1 VTAADAEFEF
11 LAPRHDVPTGGR
23 SGFTIVE
30 GRQVHY
36 LEWGGSAASPVV
48 CLHGGGQTAYMWEE
62 LGAALAPTH
71 HVFAPDL
78 PGHGDTDPVEEMDR
92 RSLAATIPPLLDEFG
107 IERAAFVGASLGGIV
122 SLTLA
127 ADQPGRVAAI
137 ALIDIG
143 HRLEDEGVN
152 RIIDFM
158 TRHESF
164 ASPEEAAVEVA
175 EYLPHRR
182 QVNADNLR
190 RNLRE
195 LPDGRWVWKHMF
207 ARRLRGAEAP
217 VGGWR
222 ELVAGMDRESA
233 SLTCPCSCCGA
244 RRATSSRTRAPRRSR
259 RSSRTLALRPSGA
272 PVTTPPATIRS
283 RRSTWCARS
292 SPRRVGEGS
301 PRGPPNRPFP
311 TGLRSDID
319 WCRS

>member
-1 VTAADAEFEF
+1 MTAADAQFEF

-30 GRQVHY
+30 ERQVHY
-36 LEWGGSAASPVV
+36 LEWGRSAASPVV

-78 PGHGDTDPVEEMDR
+78 PGHGDTDPVDAMDR

-127 ADQPGRVAAI
+127 ADQPDRVAAI

-158 TRHESF
+158 TKHESF

-190 RNLRE
+190 RNLRQR
-195 LPDGRWVWKHMF
+195 PDRRWVWKHMF

-222 ELVAGMDRESA
+222 ELVAGMDQEAA
-233 SLTCPCSCCGA
+233 SLTCPVLVLRGA
-244 RRATSSRTRAPRRSR
+244 ASDVLSNEGAEEIASLIPDARLATVGSAGHHAAGDNPETTVDLLRAF
-259 RSSRTLALRPSGA
+259 LA
-272 PVTTPPATIRS
+272 
-283 RRSTWCARS
+283 
-292 SPRRVGEGS
+292 E
-301 PRGPPNRPFP
+301 
-311 TGLRSDID
+311 TG
-319 WCRS
+319 W

>member
-1 VTAADAEFEF
+1 MTAADAEFEF
-11 LAPRHDVPTGGR
+11 LAPRHDVPIGGR
-23 SGFTIVE
+23 SGFTVVSKS
-30 GRQVHY
+30 QVHY
-36 LEWGGSAASPVV
+36 LEWGRSAAPPVV

-78 PGHGDTDPVEEMDR
+78 PGHGDTDPVDEMDR

-127 ADQPGRVAAI
+127 AVEPGRVASI

-182 QVNADNLR
+182 AVNPDNLR

-195 LPDGRWVWKHMF
+195 RPDGRWVWKHLF
-207 ARRLRGAEAP
+207 ARRLRGVGPP

-222 ELVAGMDRESA
+222 QLVAGMDREAAALRCPVLVLRGAASDVLSNEGAEEIA
-233 SLTCPCSCCGA
+233 SLIPDA
-244 RRATSSRTRAPRRSR
+244 RLATVGSAGHHAAGDNPETTVDLVRDF
-259 RSSRTLALRPSGA
+259 LAE
-272 PVTTPPATIRS
+272 T
-283 RRSTWCARS
+283 
-292 SPRRVGEGS
+292 GS
-301 PRGPPNRPFP
+301 
-311 TGLRSDID
+311 
-319 WCRS
+319 

>member
-36 LEWGGSAASPVV
+36 LEWGSSAAPPVV

-62 LGAALAPTH
+62 LGAALAPTR

-127 ADQPGRVAAI
+127 ADRPGLVAAI

-158 TRHESF
+158 TKHESF

-182 QVNADNLR
+182 RVNADNLR

-207 ARRLRGAEAP
+207 ARRLRGAQAP

-222 ELVAGMDRESA
+222 ELMAGVGDEAMT
-233 SLTCPCSCCGA
+233 LTCPVLVLRGA
-244 RRATSSRTRAPRRSR
+244 ASDVLSNEGAEEIASLIPDARLATVGSAGHHAAGDNPETTVDLVRDF
-259 RSSRTLALRPSGA
+259 LAE
-272 PVTTPPATIRS
+272 T
-283 RRSTWCARS
+283 
-292 SPRRVGEGS
+292 GS
-301 PRGPPNRPFP
+301 
-311 TGLRSDID
+311 
-319 WCRS
+319 

>member
-1 VTAADAEFEF
+1 MTAADAEVEF

-36 LEWGGSAASPVV
+36 LEWGSSAAPPVV

-71 HVFAPDL
+71 HVLAPDL
-78 PGHGDTDPVEEMDR
+78 PGHGDTDPVDEMDR
-92 RSLAATIPPLLDEFG
+92 RSLAAD
-107 IERAAFVGASLGGIV
+107 R
-122 SLTLA
+122 
-127 ADQPGRVAAI
+127 PGLVAAI

-222 ELVAGMDRESA
+222 ELVAGMGDEA
-233 SLTCPCSCCGA
+233 TTLTCPVLVLRGA
-244 RRATSSRTRAPRRSR
+244 SSDVLSNEGAEEIASLIPDARLATVGSAGHHAAGDNPETTVDLVRGF
-259 RSSRTLALRPSGA
+259 LAE
-272 PVTTPPATIRS
+272 T
-283 RRSTWCARS
+283 
-292 SPRRVGEGS
+292 GS
-301 PRGPPNRPFP
+301 
-311 TGLRSDID
+311 
-319 WCRS
+319 

>member
-36 LEWGGSAASPVV
+36 LEWGSSAAPPVV

-71 HVFAPDL
+71 HAFAPDL
-78 PGHGDTDPVEEMDR
+78 PGHGDTDPVDEMDR

-127 ADQPGRVAAI
+127 ADRPGLVAAI

-158 TRHESF
+158 TKHESF

-207 ARRLRGAEAP
+207 ARRLRGAQAP

-222 ELVAGMDRESA
+222 ELVAGMGDEA
-233 SLTCPCSCCGA
+233 MTLTCPVLVLRGA
-244 RRATSSRTRAPRRSR
+244 ASDVLSNEGAEEIASLIPDARLATVGSAGHHAAGDNPETTVDLVRSF
-259 RSSRTLALRPSGA
+259 LAETAS
-272 PVTTPPATIRS
+272 
-283 RRSTWCARS
+283 
-292 SPRRVGEGS
+292 
-301 PRGPPNRPFP
+301 
-311 TGLRSDID
+311 
-319 WCRS
+319 

>member
-1 VTAADAEFEF
+1 VSAADAEFEF

-36 LEWGGSAASPVV
+36 LEWGSSAARPVV

-62 LGAALAPTH
+62 LGAALAPAH

-78 PGHGDTDPVEEMDR
+78 PGHGDTDPVDEIDR

-127 ADQPGRVAAI
+127 ADRPGLVAAI

-158 TRHESF
+158 TKHESF

-195 LPDGRWVWKHMF
+195 LPDGRWAWKHMF
-207 ARRLRGAEAP
+207 ARRLRGAQAP
-217 VGGWR
+217 AGGWR
-222 ELVAGMDRESA
+222 ELVAGMGDEA
-233 SLTCPCSCCGA
+233 ATLTCPVLVLRGA
-244 RRATSSRTRAPRRSR
+244 RSDVLSNEGAEEIASLIPDARLATVGSAGHHAAGDNPETTVDLVRDF
-259 RSSRTLALRPSGA
+259 LAEAGA
-272 PVTTPPATIRS
+272 
-283 RRSTWCARS
+283 
-292 SPRRVGEGS
+292 
-301 PRGPPNRPFP
+301 
-311 TGLRSDID
+311 
-319 WCRS
+319 

>member
-23 SGFTIVE
+23 SGFTIVD

-36 LEWGGSAASPVV
+36 LEWGRSSVPPVV

-71 HVFAPDL
+71 HVLAPDL
-78 PGHGDTDPVEEMDR
+78 PGHGDTDPVDEMDR

-127 ADQPGRVAAI
+127 ADRPGLVAAI

-158 TRHESF
+158 TKHESF

-222 ELVAGMDRESA
+222 ELVAGMGDEATTLRCPVLVLRGASSDVLSNEGAEEIA
-233 SLTCPCSCCGA
+233 SLIPDA
-244 RRATSSRTRAPRRSR
+244 RLATVGSAGHHAAGDNPETTVDLVRDF
-259 RSSRTLALRPSGA
+259 LAE
-272 PVTTPPATIRS
+272 T
-283 RRSTWCARS
+283 
-292 SPRRVGEGS
+292 GS
-301 PRGPPNRPFP
+301 
-311 TGLRSDID
+311 
-319 WCRS
+319 

>member
-1 VTAADAEFEF
+1 
-11 LAPRHDVPTGGR
+11 
-23 SGFTIVE
+23 
-30 GRQVHY
+30 
-36 LEWGGSAASPVV
+36 
-48 CLHGGGQTAYMWEE
+48 MWEE

-71 HVFAPDL
+71 HAFAPDL
-78 PGHGDTDPVEEMDR
+78 PGHGDTDPVDEMDR

-127 ADQPGRVAAI
+127 ADRPGLVAAI

-158 TRHESF
+158 TKHESF
-164 ASPEEAAVEVA
+164 ASPEEAAIEVA

-182 QVNADNLR
+182 RVNADNLR

-222 ELVAGMDRESA
+222 ELVAGMGDEA
-233 SLTCPCSCCGA
+233 TTLTCRVLVLRGA
-244 RRATSSRTRAPRRSR
+244 ASDVLSNEGAEEIAALIPDARLATVGSAGHHAAGDNPETTVDLVRDFLAETRS
-259 RSSRTLALRPSGA
+259 
-272 PVTTPPATIRS
+272 
-283 RRSTWCARS
+283 
-292 SPRRVGEGS
+292 
-301 PRGPPNRPFP
+301 
-311 TGLRSDID
+311 
-319 WCRS
+319 

>member
-1 VTAADAEFEF
+1 VSAAEAEFEF

-23 SGFTIVE
+23 SGFTVVGE
-30 GRQVHY
+30 RQVHY
-36 LEWGGSAASPVV
+36 LEWGPSAAAPVV

-78 PGHGDTDPVEEMDR
+78 PGHGDTDPIDEIDR
-92 RSLAATIPPLLDEFG
+92 RSLAATVPPLLDEFG

-127 ADQPGRVAAI
+127 ADRPDLFVSI
-137 ALIDIG
+137 TLITIG

-152 RIIDFM
+152 RIIEFM

-182 QVNADNLR
+182 QVNVDNLR

-195 LPDGRWVWKHMF
+195 RPDGRWEWKHMF
-207 ARRLRGAEAP
+207 ARRLRGAGPP

-222 ELVAGMDRESA
+222 ELVAGMGEEAKTLECPVLVLRGAASDVLSNEGAEEIAALIPDARLATVGSA
-233 SLTCPCSCCGA
+233 GHHAAGDNPETTVDLVRGF
-244 RRATSSRTRAPRRSR
+244 
-259 RSSRTLALRPSGA
+259 LA
-272 PVTTPPATIRS
+272 
-283 RRSTWCARS
+283 
-292 SPRRVGEGS
+292 E
-301 PRGPPNRPFP
+301 
-311 TGLRSDID
+311 TG
-319 WCRS
+319 W

>member
-1 VTAADAEFEF
+1 VIDADAEFEF

-36 LEWGGSAASPVV
+36 LEWGSSAAPPVV

-62 LGAALAPTH
+62 LGAALAATR
-71 HVFAPDL
+71 HVLAPDL
-78 PGHGDTDPVEEMDR
+78 PGHGGTDPIGEMDR
-92 RSLAATIPPLLDEFG
+92 RSLAATIPPALDEFG

-127 ADQPGRVAAI
+127 ADRPDLVAAI

-158 TRHESF
+158 TKHESF

-207 ARRLRGAEAP
+207 ARRLRGAQAP

-222 ELVAGMDRESA
+222 ELVAGMGDEA
-233 SLTCPCSCCGA
+233 MTLTCPALVLRG
-244 RRATSSRTRAPRRSR
+244 ATSDVLSNEGAEEIASLIPDAR
-259 RSSRTLALRPSGA
+259 LATVGSAGHHAAGDNPETTVDLVRDFLAEAGA
-272 PVTTPPATIRS
+272 
-283 RRSTWCARS
+283 
-292 SPRRVGEGS
+292 
-301 PRGPPNRPFP
+301 
-311 TGLRSDID
+311 
-319 WCRS
+319 

>member
-23 SGFTIVE
+23 SGFTIVQ

-36 LEWGGSAASPVV
+36 LEWGSSAAPPVV

-62 LGAALAPTH
+62 LGAALGPTH
-71 HVFAPDL
+71 HVLAPDL
-78 PGHGDTDPVEEMDR
+78 PGHGDTDPVDEMDR
-92 RSLAATIPPLLDEFG
+92 RSLADTIPPLLDEFG

-127 ADQPGRVAAI
+127 ADRPRLVAAI

-158 TRHESF
+158 TKHESF

-207 ARRLRGAEAP
+207 ARRLRGAQAP

-222 ELVAGMDRESA
+222 ELVAGMGDEA
-233 SLTCPCSCCGA
+233 KTLTCPVLVLRGA
-244 RRATSSRTRAPRRSR
+244 ASDVLSNEGAEEIASLIPDARLATVGSAGHHAAGDNPETTVDLVRDF
-259 RSSRTLALRPSGA
+259 LAE
-272 PVTTPPATIRS
+272 T
-283 RRSTWCARS
+283 
-292 SPRRVGEGS
+292 GS
-301 PRGPPNRPFP
+301 
-311 TGLRSDID
+311 
-319 WCRS
+319 

>member
-1 VTAADAEFEF
+1 VTVAADDFEF
-11 LAPRHDVPTGGR
+11 LAPRHDVPAGGR
-23 SGFTIVE
+23 SGFMVVDE
-30 GRQVHY
+30 RQVHY
-36 LEWGGSAASPVV
+36 LEWGRSTAPPVV

-78 PGHGDTDPVEEMDR
+78 PGHGDTDPIEAMDR
-92 RSLAATIPPLLDEFG
+92 RSLAATVPPLLDVFG
-107 IERAAFVGASLGGIV
+107 IERAAFVGASLGGII

-127 ADQPGRVAAI
+127 ADRPELVAAI

-158 TRHESF
+158 TKHESF
-164 ASPEEAAVEVA
+164 ASPEEAAVAVA

-207 ARRLRGAEAP
+207 ARRLRGASAP

-222 ELVAGMDRESA
+222 ELVAGMGDEAKTLRCPVLVLRGAA
-233 SLTCPCSCCGA
+233 SDVL
-244 RRATSSRTRAPRRSR
+244 
-259 RSSRTLALRPSGA
+259 
-272 PVTTPPATIRS
+272 
-283 RRSTWCARS
+283 
-292 SPRRVGEGS
+292 
-301 PRGPPNRPFP
+301 
-311 TGLRSDID
+311 
-319 WCRS
+319 

>member
-1 VTAADAEFEF
+1 MTPADAEFEF

-36 LEWGGSAASPVV
+36 LEWGSGAARPVV

-62 LGAALAPTH
+62 LGTALAPTH

-78 PGHGDTDPVEEMDR
+78 PGHGDTDPVDEIDR

-127 ADQPGRVAAI
+127 ADRPGLVAAI

-158 TRHESF
+158 TKHESF

-207 ARRLRGAEAP
+207 ARRLRGAQAP
-217 VGGWR
+217 AGGWR
-222 ELVAGMDRESA
+222 ELVAGMGDEA
-233 SLTCPCSCCGA
+233 ATLTCPVLVLRGA
-244 RRATSSRTRAPRRSR
+244 RSDVLSNEGAEEIASLIPDARLATVGSAGHHAAGDNPETTVDLVRDF
-259 RSSRTLALRPSGA
+259 LAETGA
-272 PVTTPPATIRS
+272 
-283 RRSTWCARS
+283 
-292 SPRRVGEGS
+292 
-301 PRGPPNRPFP
+301 
-311 TGLRSDID
+311 
-319 WCRS
+319 

>member
-1 VTAADAEFEF
+1 MTAADAEFEF

-36 LEWGGSAASPVV
+36 LEWGSNSAAPVV

-78 PGHGDTDPVEEMDR
+78 PGHGDTDPVDEMDR

-127 ADQPGRVAAI
+127 ADRPGLVAAI

-158 TRHESF
+158 TKHESF

-207 ARRLRGAEAP
+207 ARRLRRAQAP

-222 ELVAGMDRESA
+222 ELLAGMGDEA
-233 SLTCPCSCCGA
+233 TTLTCPVLVLRGA
-244 RRATSSRTRAPRRSR
+244 RSDVLSNEGAEEIASLIPDARLATVGSAGHHAAGDNPE
-259 RSSRTLALRPSGA
+259 
-272 PVTTPPATIRS
+272 TTVDLVRDFLTE
-283 RRSTWCARS
+283 T
-292 SPRRVGEGS
+292 GS
-301 PRGPPNRPFP
+301 
-311 TGLRSDID
+311 
-319 WCRS
+319 

>member
-1 VTAADAEFEF
+1 VTAADTEFEF
-11 LAPRHDVPTGGR
+11 LAPRHDVPVGGR
-23 SGFTIVE
+23 SGFTVVRE
-30 GRQVHY
+30 SQVHY
-36 LEWGGSAASPVV
+36 LEWGRSAAPPVV

-78 PGHGDTDPVEEMDR
+78 PGHGDTDPVDEMDR

-127 ADQPGRVAAI
+127 AVEPGRVASI

-182 QVNADNLR
+182 AVNPDNLR

-195 LPDGRWVWKHMF
+195 RPDGRWVWKHMF
-207 ARRLRGAEAP
+207 ARRLRGVGPP

-222 ELVAGMDRESA
+222 ELVAGMDREAAALRCPVLVLRGAASDVLSNEGAEEIA
-233 SLTCPCSCCGA
+233 SLIPDA
-244 RRATSSRTRAPRRSR
+244 RLATVGSAGHHAAGDNPETTVDLVRDF
-259 RSSRTLALRPSGA
+259 LAE
-272 PVTTPPATIRS
+272 T
-283 RRSTWCARS
+283 
-292 SPRRVGEGS
+292 GS
-301 PRGPPNRPFP
+301 
-311 TGLRSDID
+311 
-319 WCRS
+319 

>member
-1 VTAADAEFEF
+1 
-11 LAPRHDVPTGGR
+11 
-23 SGFTIVE
+23 
-30 GRQVHY
+30 
-36 LEWGGSAASPVV
+36 
-48 CLHGGGQTAYMWEE
+48 MWEE

-78 PGHGDTDPVEEMDR
+78 PGHGDTDPVDEMDR

-107 IERAAFVGASLGGIV
+107 IDRAAFVGASLGGIV

-127 ADQPGRVAAI
+127 ADRPGLVGSI

-158 TRHESF
+158 TKHESF
-164 ASPEEAAVEVA
+164 ASPEAAAVEVA

-207 ARRLRGAEAP
+207 ARRLRGAGPP

-222 ELVAGMDRESA
+222 ELVAGMGDEA
-233 SLTCPCSCCGA
+233 TTLTCPVLVLRGA
-244 RRATSSRTRAPRRSR
+244 SSDVLSNEGAEEIASLIPDARLATVGSAGHHAAGDNPETTVDLVRAF
-259 RSSRTLALRPSGA
+259 LAE
-272 PVTTPPATIRS
+272 T
-283 RRSTWCARS
+283 
-292 SPRRVGEGS
+292 GS
-301 PRGPPNRPFP
+301 
-311 TGLRSDID
+311 
-319 WCRS
+319 

>member
-1 VTAADAEFEF
+1 
-11 LAPRHDVPTGGR
+11 
-23 SGFTIVE
+23 
-30 GRQVHY
+30 
-36 LEWGGSAASPVV
+36 
-48 CLHGGGQTAYMWEE
+48 MWEE

-127 ADQPGRVAAI
+127 ADEPGRVAAI
-137 ALIDIG
+137 SLIDIG

-207 ARRLRGAEAP
+207 ARRLRGVGPP

-222 ELVAGMDRESA
+222 ELVAGMDREAA
-233 SLTCPCSCCGA
+233 SLTCPVLVLRGA
-244 RRATSSRTRAPRRSR
+244 ASDVLSNEGAEEIATLIPDARLATVGSAGHHAAGDNPETTVDLVRAF
-259 RSSRTLALRPSGA
+259 LA
-272 PVTTPPATIRS
+272 
-283 RRSTWCARS
+283 
-292 SPRRVGEGS
+292 E
-301 PRGPPNRPFP
+301 
-311 TGLRSDID
+311 TG
-319 WCRS
+319 W